1 MHALRAF
8 CCASLVAASAATS
21 FYRQE
26 LPMHRRLA
34 TSSVE
39 LINHGSTQYLVNVA
53 IEGKSYTVQID
64 TGSADLWVTCDYI
77 SSSACVS
84 PCPSTAITITYGS
97 GSACVVPQNGSV
109 VIGSVAVSNGV
120 YGIAM
125 TSSLPTN
132 VSQGI
137 LGLAFPGLSSYRSL
151 ANTSSY
157 AVFHLD
163 SFSMYLTPQAD
174 APGSKLV
181 LNGVDDA
188 MVAKD
193 NLVGYTIPLATGEQ
207 DYWNINVSQFSVE
220 GGSVPWNLKP
230 CKNGGCLAIVD
241 SGTSFLAM
249 PKAVFQPFVAT
260 YLLPHNC
267 VFRGDY
273 YTCPST
279 IALPR
284 LAFAFGD
291 SATLFYLNPWDYSL
305 VFSPTEI
312 IVQLQATPSGR
323 LVDRW
328 IIGDTFLKVYYTTY
342 KVSEKAVVF
351 YCKSGNC
358 AGGDN
363 LLDFSAGMPTWALI
377 LIIAGGC
384 LVGLGLLGLVAWCHY
399 YRRRTGASKRP
410 CQSVWVV
417 DDNSSSEETGASHAY
432 GAATR

>member
-1 MHALRAF
+1 MHAVRAF
-8 CCASLVAASAATS
+8 CCALLIAASAATS
-21 FYRQE
+21 FNRQE

-34 TSSVE
+34 TSSVD
-39 LINHGSTQYLVNVA
+39 LTNHDGTQYLVNLA
-53 IEGKSYTVQID
+53 IEGKTYTVQID
-64 TGSADLWVTCDYI
+64 TGSADLWVACDYV

-84 PCPSTAITITYGS
+84 PCPSTATTITYGS
-97 GSACVVPQNGSV
+97 GSACVVPQKGSIA
-109 VIGSVAVSNGV
+109 IGSVAFSNGV

-125 TSSLPTN
+125 SSSVPTN

-137 LGLAFPGLSSYRSL
+137 LGLAFPGLSSYGSF
-151 ANTSSY
+151 ANTSWY

-163 SFSMYLTPQAD
+163 SFSMYLTPKVD

-193 NLVGYTIPLATGEQ
+193 SLVGYTIPLATGEQ
-207 DYWNINVSQFSVE
+207 DYWNINVSQFLVQ
-220 GGSVPWNLKP
+220 GGSVAWDQKP

-260 YLLPHNC
+260 YLLPYNC
-267 VFRGDY
+267 VFRGEY
-273 YTCPST
+273 YTCPKT

-284 LAFAFGD
+284 LAFAFGE
-291 SATLFYLNPWDYSL
+291 SATLFNLNTWDYAL

-312 IVQLQATPSGR
+312 IVQIQASPSGR

-328 IIGDTFLKVYYTTY
+328 ILGDTFLKVYYTTY

-358 AGGDN
+358 AGGN
-363 LLDFSAGMPTWALI
+363 NVLDFSADMPTWALI
-377 LIIAGGC
+377 LIIAGSS
-384 LVGLGLLGLVAWCHY
+384 LVGLGLLGLVGWCYY
-399 YRRRTGASKRP
+399 YRRRHGTSKRP

-417 DDNSSSEETGASHAY
+417 DDDSSSEETGASHAY
-432 GAATR
+432 GAASR